1 MPVMLHMRCGQVR
14 MLLYLGSL
22 CSGILEALADV
33 ERAVVSALACQT
45 PRCTPYKNHNIVPS
59 VSLPGLP

>member
-1 MPVMLHMRCGQVR
+1 

-33 ERAVVSALACQT
+33 ERAAVSALACQM
-45 PRCTPYKNHNIVPS
+45 PR
-59 VSLPGLP
+59 